1 MIEQLNSFPDNVLA
15 FVCKGQVTKGDYD
28 AVVVPAVMNLLKR
41 QDKIRL
47 YYETAADFAGYDP
60 GAIWEDFKVGI
71 EHLTRWER
79 IAVVTDVEWIKQTM
93 RFFSFLMPGA
103 TKLFPTSEAA
113 QGRAWI
119 IAAS

>member
-15 FVCKGQVTKGDYD
+15 FVCKGHVTKGGYD
-28 AVVVPAVMNLLKR
+28 AVVVPAVINVLKK

-60 GAIWEDFKVGI
+60 GAIWEDFKVGM

-79 IAVVTDVEWIKQTM
+79 VAVVTDVEWIKQTM

-103 TKLFPTSEAA
+103 MRVFPTSEAA
-113 QGRAWI
+113 QARAWI
-119 IAAS
+119 IAAG